1 VLSGVG
7 YEGRTPAELAAELRD
22 AGVDV
27 VVDVRLNASSRR
39 PGFSKRAL
47 AAALAAAGISYVH
60 EPTLGNPAEN
70 RPGFRRPGTRQAA
83 RHRYR
88 RSVERH
94 GQAALDRVAVHAGD
108 SHVALLCVE
117 RDAEA
122 CHRTVILDL
131 LGARST
137 T

>member
-1 VLSGVG
+1 VLFGVG
-7 YEGRTPAELAAELRD
+7 YEGRTPPELVAELQE
-22 AGVDV
+22 AGVDL
-27 VVDVRLNASSRR
+27 VVDVRLNALSRR

-47 AAALAAAGISYVH
+47 AHALADAGISYVH

-70 RPGFRRPGTRQAA
+70 RPGFRRPGTRRRA

-88 RSVERH
+88 RTVQCH
-94 GQAALDRVAVHAGD
+94 GQAALDRVAAHASD
-108 SHVALLCVE
+108 KHVALLCVE
-117 RDAEA
+117 RDADA
-122 CHRTVILDL
+122 CHRAVILDL

>member
-7 YEGRTPAELAAELRD
+7 YEGRTPEELVSELHE
-22 AGVDV
+22 AGVDL
-27 VVDVRLNASSRR
+27 VVDVRLNALSRR

-47 AAALAAAGISYVH
+47 AEALAGDGISYVH

-70 RPGFRRPGTRQAA
+70 RPGFRRPGTRRGA
-83 RHRYR
+83 RDRYR
-88 RSVERH
+88 QTVRRR
-94 GQAALDRVAVHAGD
+94 GQAALDRVALHARD

-117 RDAEA
+117 REAEA